1 MELRNIA
8 RKKQKLSQNGIEKI
22 FQQGF
27 ESRYCSAFVY
37 VLSFI
42 TLSHTNNKENKML
55 LVGIEP
61 RSKQMRRERLA
72 SLC

>member
-37 VLSFI
+37 VLVLLHYHTQI
-42 TLSHTNNKENKML
+42 TKK
-55 LVGIEP
+55 I
-61 RSKQMRRERLA
+61 K
-72 SLC
+72 CC

>member
-1 MELRNIA
+1 MEL
-8 RKKQKLSQNGIEKI
+8 KKYSNK
-22 FQQGF
+22 GF

-61 RSKQMRRERLA
+61 RSKQMRREPLA